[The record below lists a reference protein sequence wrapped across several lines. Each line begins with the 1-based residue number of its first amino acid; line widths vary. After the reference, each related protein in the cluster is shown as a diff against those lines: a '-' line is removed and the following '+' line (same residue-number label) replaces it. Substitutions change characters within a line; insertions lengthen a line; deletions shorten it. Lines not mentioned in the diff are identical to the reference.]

1 MDELGDD
8 ARETDLKAD
17 FRPTFAGGAR
27 RVAQSLRSCILGH
40 PDAITGQSGRNH
52 GRRKKVFPGCVF
64 LLTAF
69 AWFGLIAGSENTRPA
84 RHVSAAKVD
93 TPVSTTLKHIRIQ
106 LIDGL
111 EFTLMC
117 YKCPHVPTHS
127 LRFHANRVT
136 HCYPLMIQRDAKPLR
151 MILTA
156 HTSLMDRSDVRKVL
170 RTTHRHTNKALK
182 GRYGLTV
189 VRAGLAPL

>member
-1 MDELGDD
+1 MGWSLHLCV
-8 ARETDLKAD
+8 TSV
-17 FRPTFAGGAR
+17 PT
-27 RVAQSLRSCILGH
+27 S
-40 PDAITGQSGRNH
+40 
-52 GRRKKVFPGCVF
+52 
-64 LLTAF
+64 
-69 AWFGLIAGSENTRPA
+69 
-84 RHVSAAKVD
+84 
-93 TPVSTTLKHIRIQ
+93 
-106 LIDGL
+106 
-111 EFTLMC
+111 
-117 YKCPHVPTHS
+117 PTHS